1 MFDLIKNLKSSSIR
15 AMASNGFVTSMA
27 NVDSETLQERK
38 VIIQNKEDKNDIKY
52 KITFEQGFYLLQ
64 KFSEKTEPDP
74 QFLKLAAEKFFD
86 SIEIKKNQ
94 AEPYFYLSYIFNY
107 FGKKEQA
114 LNYLKVATNINPN
127 IEGKDLII
135 KQISE
140 VEHKTNKDHSESKEH
155 DLKNQTQLVQNN
167 IHVEGEVKFKP
178 EAVVVRRFP
187 TYPKY

>member
-1 MFDLIKNLKSSSIR
+1 MFDLNILKNIKSSSIR
-15 AMASNGFVTSMA
+15 AMASNGFVDSMS
-27 NVDSETLQERK
+27 NIDSRTIEERK
-38 VIIQNKEDKNDIKY
+38 IVIQDKEDKNDIKY
-52 KITFEQGFYLLQ
+52 KIIFEEGFYLLQ
-64 KFSEKTEPDP
+64 RFSEKTEPQP

-86 SIEIKKNQ
+86 AIEIKKNQ

-107 FGKKEQA
+107 FGKKDQA

-140 VEHKTNKDHSESKEH
+140 VEHKKTAPILGN
-155 DLKNQTQLVQNN
+155 KNQDQLVQNN
-167 IHVEGEVKFKP
+167 THAEGEVKFKP
-178 EAVVVRRFP
+178 EAIVVRRFP